1 MSTLVNITGSAV
13 EEFYVWLE
21 KDRLA
26 QEAELALKKKK
37 RGRKPKNKMYF
48 TPTTEQAIIAYN
60 DTNTDR
66 TSDRNKLYNDHIR
79 YAFYKLAENMIHT
92 FKFYYFQDSVEEVKH
107 EVIAHLI
114 EKMPKFQKGKGKAFS
129 YFGQIAKNYLIFHNN
144 NNYKNLKKMAQL
156 QDFERG
162 TASSDEYYKS
172 DMREQTY
179 DFMNMFVDHC
189 YRNLDKLFTNDRDK
203 RVADAILIIFAK
215 RDNIEN
221 FNKKALYL
229 MIREMTDVKTQYIT
243 RVVNILK
250 QIYFDLYSKFERS
263 GRIN

>member
-1 MSTLVNITGSAV
+1 MDILANTTGSAI
-13 EEFYVWLE
+13 ENFYSWLE
-21 KDRLA
+21 KDTL
-26 QEAELALKKKK
+26 EKEIELAAKKKK

-48 TPTTEQAIIAYN
+48 TQTTEQAIIAYN
-60 DTNTDR
+60 GSNPEIELQ
-66 TSDRNKLYNDHIR
+66 RNRLYNDHIR

-114 EKMPKFQKGKGKAFS
+114 EKMPKFQEGKGKAFS

-144 NNYKNLKKMAQL
+144 NNYKNMKKMASMS
-156 QDFERG
+156 DWEKG
-162 TASSDEYYKS
+162 SASTDEFHKI
-172 DMREQTY
+172 DNRESTF
-179 DFMNMFVDHC
+179 DFMNMFVDYC
-189 YRNLDKLFTNDRDK
+189 YNNLDTMFSNDRDK

-250 QIYFDLYSKFERS
+250 GVYIELNNKFERT
-263 GRIN
+263 GQIT

>member
-1 MSTLVNITGSAV
+1 MSTLVNITESAI
-13 EEFYVWLE
+13 EDFYIWLE
-21 KDRLA
+21 KDRLMQ
-26 QEAELALKKKK
+26 QEELALKKKK

-48 TPTTEQAIIAYN
+48 TNATEQAIIAYN
-60 DTNTDR
+60 STDPNR
-66 TSDRNKLYNDHIR
+66 TSDRNKLYNGYIR

-114 EKMPKFQKGKGKAFS
+114 EKMPKFQQGKGKAFS

-144 NNYKNLKKMAQL
+144 NNYKNLKKMASMR
-156 QDFERG
+156 DFERG
-162 TASSDEYYKS
+162 SASEDEYYKS
-172 DMREQTY
+172 DLREQTH

-189 YRNLDKLFTNDRDK
+189 YNNLDKLFSNDRDK

-250 QIYFDLYSKFERS
+250 GVYADLYNRFEKT
-263 GRIN
+263 GRLN

>member
-1 MSTLVNITGSAV
+1 MNILTDVTGSAI
-13 EEFYVWLE
+13 EGFYTWLE
-21 KDRLA
+21 KDRY
-26 QEAELALKKKK
+26 ETELEMAKKKKK

-48 TPTTEQAIIAYN
+48 TIATENAIVAYN
-60 DTNTDR
+60 NTNTQY
-66 TSDRNKLYNDHIR
+66 SADRNKLYNDYIK

-129 YFGQIAKNYLIFHNN
+129 YFSIVAKNYLIFHNN
-144 NNYKNLKKMAQL
+144 NNYKNMKKMASIN
-156 QDFERG
+156 DWERG
-162 TASSDEYYKS
+162 SASTDEFYKS
-172 DMREQTY
+172 DIREKTF
-179 DFMNMFVDHC
+179 DFMNAFVDYC
-189 YRNLDKLFTNDRDK
+189 YKNLDKIFSNDRDK

-250 QIYFDLYSKFERS
+250 AIYIELNNKFERT
-263 GRIN
+263 GHIN

>member
-1 MSTLVNITGSAV
+1 MNILVNVTGSAI
-13 EEFYVWLE
+13 EDFYSWLKKDELE
-21 KDRLA
+21 KELILA
-26 QEAELALKKKK
+26 SAKKK

-60 DTNTDR
+60 KSEPD
-66 TSDRNKLYNDHIR
+66 SYGDRNKLYNDHIR

-114 EKMPKFQKGKGKAFS
+114 EKMPKFQEGKGKAFS

-144 NNYKNLKKMAQL
+144 NNYKNMKKMASIT
-156 QDFERG
+156 DWERG
-162 TASSDEYYKS
+162 SASTDEFYKS
-172 DMREQTY
+172 DIRERTF
-179 DFMNMFVDHC
+179 DFMNMFVDYC
-189 YRNLDKLFTNDRDK
+189 YNNLDNLFSNDRDK

-250 QIYFDLYSKFERS
+250 GVYIDLHSKFERT